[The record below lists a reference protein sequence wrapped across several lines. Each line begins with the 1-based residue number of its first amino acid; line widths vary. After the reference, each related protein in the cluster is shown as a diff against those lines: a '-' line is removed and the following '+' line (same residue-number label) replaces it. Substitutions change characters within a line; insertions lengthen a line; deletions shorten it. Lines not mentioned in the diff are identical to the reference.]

1 MRPILGI
8 AIIVVWFLIALTS
21 AARAESVYLRDG
33 GRVDCESFWRKGDL
47 VVVKVNR
54 DVVVEFG
61 TGEVDLKKTMRVHK
75 QKTGRYLQQKA
86 RAVKQSDRSPE
97 TAAPDK
103 PASVDKPAALAAS
116 APPASQGNAT
126 ASKPLSPAA
135 ADQGGT
141 GVQAGTTP
149 PKPATPAPEPTVK
162 EKAQP
167 AAAAIPAAMGLMAM
181 GSTMMFLFVGGILA
195 FAVLMIAAQWKVF
208 EKAGVAGWKCLIPIY
223 NMYVLFLISGKPGWW
238 LILMLVPIVSVVV
251 YLLAMLSLAA
261 KFSKGPAYGV
271 GLFILPIIFFPM
283 LAFDSSEYS
292 G

>member
-33 GRVDCESFWRKGDL
+33 GRVECESFWRKGDL

-61 TGEVDLKKTMRVHK
+61 TGEVDLKKTMRGHG
-75 QKTGRYLQQKA
+75 QKTGRHLQQKA
-86 RAVKQSDRSPE
+86 TAVKGSDASPE
-97 TAAPDK
+97 ISAPGKPAATVEKTAAPAA
-103 PASVDKPAALAAS
+103 PASPAG
-116 APPASQGNAT
+116 QGNAT
-126 ASKPLSPAA
+126 ASQPPAPAA
-135 ADQGGT
+135 AGKGPL
-141 GVQAGTTP
+141 GVQADSA
-149 PKPATPAPEPTVK
+149 PKLATPAAEPTVK
-162 EKAQP
+162 EKPQP
-167 AAAAIPAAMGLMAM
+167 VPAAIPAPAALMAM
-181 GSTMMFLFVGGILA
+181 GSTMMFLFVGGVLA
-195 FAVLMIAAQWKVF
+195 FALLMIAAQWKVF

-238 LILMLVPIVSVVV
+238 LILMLVPLVSVVV

-261 KFSKGPAYGV
+261 KFSKGPVYGV
-271 GLFILPIIFFPM
+271 GLFLLPIIFFPL